1 MSTPTILSSSQERI
15 NTHLQHWLAQQP
27 RVAQRLQQ
35 AINYVLQH
43 GGKRIRPALLY
54 ATGHALE
61 INPDQLDCAAMAI
74 ELIHTYSLVHDDL
87 PAMDDDDLRR
97 GVATC
102 HIEFDEA
109 TAILVGDAL
118 LTAAFQLLSDTTTL
132 HAEQRCAMI
141 TCLCTASGHQG
152 MVGGQAL
159 DLYGLNHNPSLADIK
174 TMYRYKTGA
183 LISASIQL
191 AYLATPTVNQATQQQ
206 LDTFAEHIGLAFQIQ
221 DDILDI
227 VTPTEELGK
236 PQGSDAAKNKVTY
249 ASLVGLET
257 AQAHCQ
263 ELHTEALRILDQLP
277 NDTTALRTLTDY
289 LLTRRY

>member
-1 MSTPTILSSSQERI
+1 MPTPPILSSSQERI
-15 NTHLQHWLAQQP
+15 NTHLRRWLAQQP
-27 RVAQRLQQ
+27 SVAPRLQQ

-54 ATGHALE
+54 ATGQALE
-61 INPDQLDCAAMAI
+61 IDTNQLDSPAMAI

-102 HIEFDEA
+102 HVEFDEA

-118 LTAAFQLLSDTTTL
+118 LTAAFHLLSDTTTL
-132 HAEQRCAMI
+132 NAEQRCAMV

-159 DLYGLNHNPSLADIK
+159 DLYALNHGPNLADIK

-191 AYLATPTVNQATQQQ
+191 AYLATPTVDQATQHQ
-206 LDTFAEHIGLAFQIQ
+206 LDTFAEHVGLAFQIQ

-249 ASLVGLET
+249 ASLVGIEA
-257 AQAHCQ
+257 AQTHCQ
-263 ELHTEALRILDQLP
+263 NLHSEALRILDTLP
-277 NDTTALRTLTDY
+277 HDTKALQTLTDY
-289 LLTRRY
+289 LLTRRH